1 MYKTYHYNN
10 MPVMRSSPQRHESVQ
25 PENTKKNEPVPD
37 RAREHRQEHDNEREK
52 KHEHEHDNEREKK
65 HEQSIKPDHDG
76 GGIIHD
82 FFGGL
87 KNDDIILLVIIF
99 ILLLDDCED
108 KLLLTALGFIF
119 FSGLGFKD

>member
-25 PENTKKNEPVPD
+25 PENTKKNEPIPD
-37 RAREHRQEHDNEREK
+37 YVHDHGQEHK
-52 KHEHEHDNEREKK
+52 QEHKQEHDNEREKK
-65 HEQSIKPDHDG
+65 HEQSIKPYHEG

>member
-37 RAREHRQEHDNEREK
+37 RAREHRQ
-52 KHEHEHDNEREKK
+52 EHDNEREKK